1 MTDLTSEQKERY
13 HRNILLPSIGIEGQ
27 KKILNAQVLIVGS
40 GGLGSP
46 IALYLAAAGVGHIG
60 IIDADRVDLSNL
72 QRQIIHSTPDLG
84 RLKVESAQEK
94 IERLNPDT
102 KVTTYHTRLTS
113 DNAEKIISS
122 WDFIVD
128 ATDNF
133 QTKFLINDTC
143 IKLKKPFSHG
153 AIRAFTGQ
161 TFTHVPGTTCY
172 RCYLQEPPAE
182 NDVPRS
188 HETGVF
194 GAIAGMLGTIQAAEV
209 LKYFTGSGELL
220 TNKLLT
226 FDALN
231 MKFRTMTIHKRD
243 NCICQHPKKNKI

>member
-122 WDFIVD
+122 WDFRLCPVILKFTLWLSEVPFVTLVVIISIVSLPSCSSRSFNVSFPLPPRNRNESQLSMMVVISSLYMALSCDFDCKIID
-128 ATDNF
+128 ADI
-133 QTKFLINDTC
+133 FLDLG
-143 IKLKKPFSHG
+143 KD
-153 AIRAFTGQ
+153 R
-161 TFTHVPGTTCY
+161 
-172 RCYLQEPPAE
+172 
-182 NDVPRS
+182 
-188 HETGVF
+188 
-194 GAIAGMLGTIQAAEV
+194 IALFI
-209 LKYFTGSGELL
+209 L
-220 TNKLLT
+220 
-226 FDALN
+226 
-231 MKFRTMTIHKRD
+231 
-243 NCICQHPKKNKI
+243 

>member
-60 IIDADRVDLSNL
+60 IMVMVHLCIFT
-72 QRQIIHSTPDLG
+72 TPDLG

-209 LKYFTGSGELL
+209 LKYLTGSGELL

-243 NCICQHPKKNKI
+243 NCICQHPNKNKI